1 LQNVAARDRDRTVPA
16 EGYTVSKRSSR
27 SREND
32 GKEDEGKVLH
42 VGNITKKKTK
52 KKDIEN

>member
-1 LQNVAARDRDRTVPA
+1 LQDVAARDRDRTVPA

-27 SREND
+27 NREND

-42 VGNITKKKTK
+42 VGNYNEKEIKKRY
-52 KKDIEN
+52 